1 MIVEALRLINM
12 LLSLLG
18 SLRQPMLTMVVDPL
32 ITVAVLVCLYAG
44 WHIRDEGS
52 VSQGLRVA
60 FVDTRADREAEQQEF
75 VSILLQAELHR
86 FATTG
91 RLIDQLL
98 AALLQHA
105 PGAARVR
112 LGVIHNG
119 VTGLTG
125 ITMLRYDII
134 NAIAPPGR
142 AAGELIV
149 NQPLATWS
157 DYLPNLLAGKCEKV
171 MAADVHNY
179 ALRVRLLALGANG
192 IVTCPVT
199 DIEGK
204 LLGAVFVDWDGA
216 DLPPD
221 GDQLQALVK
230 FDERIAAQIAS
241 VLNLRSGLDVPP
253 GGVGKRPG
261 RETSAPAAP

>member
-1 MIVEALRLINM
+1 MMLEALRLLNM
-12 LLSLLG
+12 VLSLLG
-18 SLRQPMLTMVVDPL
+18 SLRQPLLTIVVEPL
-32 ITVAVLVCLYAG
+32 ITISILLCLYAG

-52 VSQGLRVA
+52 VSEGLRVA
-60 FVDTRADREAEQQEF
+60 FVDTRANREAEQQEL
-75 VSILLQAELHR
+75 VSSLMQAELHR

-91 RLIDQLL
+91 KLIDQLL
-98 AALLQHA
+98 TALLQQA

-142 AAGELIV
+142 AAGEFVV

-157 DYLPNLLAGKCEKV
+157 DYLPSLLAGRCEKV

-179 ALRVRLLALGANG
+179 ALRARLLALGANG
-192 IVTCPVT
+192 ILTCPVT

-204 LLGAVFVDWDGA
+204 LLGALFVDWDGS
-216 DLPPD
+216 DQPPD
-221 GDQLQALVK
+221 GEQLKAITN

-241 VLNLRSGLDVPP
+241 VLNLRSGLAMPAGD
-253 GGVGKRPG
+253 
-261 RETSAPAAP
+261 SAR